1 VLALLQALPED
12 EKAARFSPFE
22 RISMAPFSARI
33 ELVRGLRKELR
44 DEFLLGWGAMA
55 RPAQMPPES
64 DWRVWLVMAGRG
76 FGKTRAGA
84 EWVLDVA
91 DEPGRRIALVGA
103 TEEEARA
110 IMVEGPSGVL
120 ACVDGTARPDWEP
133 SLGRL
138 TWPGGTIAR
147 IYSAANAEALRGPE
161 HDFAWCDEVG
171 KWANADAAWDNL
183 MFGLRRGDRPQV
195 LATTTPRSTPLM
207 RRIAALPALET
218 TRGRTADNLALARNV
233 VSHFSA
239 LYGGTRIGRQEL
251 DGELIEDAEGS
262 LWPRDLIERCRVVLP
277 QAGLGRGEGEEAG
290 DSGASDGG
298 SCQLPLHQVS
308 PGPPPHLAMGRQGL
322 RRVVVGVDPPAT
334 VGGDACGIVVC
345 GLGADGI
352 GYVLA
357 DASVSGLRPEGW
369 AAAVVRAAEVWDADR
384 VIVETNQGGDM
395 VESVLRSV
403 DCSLP
408 VRTARAVK
416 GKSARAEPVAAF
428 FERGK
433 AKFAGV
439 FPALE
444 DELAGMIIG
453 GGYEGPG
460 RSPDR
465 ADAMVWALTEL
476 LRKRAEPRITFF

>member
-1 VLALLQALPED
+1 MDALLLALPEE

-22 RISMAPFSARI
+22 RIAMTPFSARI
-33 ELVRGLRKELR
+33 EFVRGLRKELR
-44 DEFLLGWGAMA
+44 DEYLLGWGAMA
-55 RPAQMPPES
+55 RPAQVPPEG

-120 ACVDGTARPDWEP
+120 ACAAGSARPDWEP

-171 KWANADAAWDNL
+171 KWANAEAAWDNL
-183 MFGLRRGDRPQV
+183 MFGLRRGDLPQV

-207 RRIAALPALET
+207 RRIAALPALVR
-218 TRGRTADNLALARNV
+218 TRGRTADNLALARSV
-233 VSHFSA
+233 VTHFTG
-239 LYGGTRIGRQEL
+239 LYGGTRLGRQEL

-262 LWPRDLIERCRVVLP
+262 LWPRELIERCRV
-277 QAGLGRGEGEEAG
+277 GG
-290 DSGASDGG
+290 DSHFARSGDSHFPGGGTNIGTVADESD
-298 SCQLPLHQVS
+298 CPLP
-308 PGPPPHLAMGRQGL
+308 RL
-322 RRVVVGVDPPAT
+322 RRVVVGVDPPAS

-345 GLGADGI
+345 GLGVDGL

-357 DASVSGLRPEGW
+357 DATVCGLRPEGW
-369 AAAVVRAAEVWDADR
+369 ACAVVRAAEVWDADR

-403 DCSLP
+403 DCRLP
-408 VRTARAVK
+408 VRPARAVK
-416 GKSARAEPVAAF
+416 GKSARAEPIASF

-433 AKFAGV
+433 AKFAGI

-476 LRKRAEPRITFF
+476 LRERPVPRITFF